1 MIKAKEIKDI
11 SELISNKKVFVF
23 DFDGV
28 VAHTERLQWEAYNIV
43 LKKYNVMITKEK
55 WLNYIGTPE
64 REIYKMIKKD
74 FNIEFD
80 EEVILQERLNVY
92 LKLVREKRL
101 KPFSTFIELLNKYP
115 EKKYYILTSNIEE
128 VVKDML
134 KYWEILN
141 RFEEIISVATRGI
154 TKKDI
159 LTNTNEY
166 LKVQRSD
173 IAYFEDMDRNLKMA
187 SELNITTIGI
197 EHEFNYNKLDNC
209 DAVIKGEPI

>member
-1 MIKAKEIKDI
+1 MTKAKEIKDI
-11 SELISNKKVFVF
+11 AELISNKKVFVF

-55 WLNYIGTPE
+55 WLNYIGTSE

-80 EEVILQERLNVY
+80 EEVILQERLKEY
-92 LKLVREKRL
+92 LKLVREKKL
-101 KPFSTFIELLNKYP
+101 KPFSTFTELLNKYP

-209 DAVIKGEPI
+209 DAVITGEPF

>member
-28 VAHTERLQWEAYNIV
+28 VAHTERLQWEAYNMV

-55 WLNYIGTPE
+55 WLHYIGTSE

-80 EEVILQERLNVY
+80 EEMILQERLNVY
-92 LKLVREKRL
+92 LKLIREKEL
-101 KPFSTFIELLNKYP
+101 KPFSTFTELLTKYP

-128 VVKDML
+128 VVKDIL
-134 KYWEILN
+134 KYWKILN
-141 RFEEIISVATRGI
+141 KFEEIISVATRGI

-173 IAYFEDMDRNLKMA
+173 IAYFEDMNRNLKMA

-209 DAVIKGEPI
+209 DAVIIGERI

>member
-11 SELISNKKVFVF
+11 SELIINKKVFVF

-28 VAHTERLQWEAYNIV
+28 VAHTERLQWEAYNVV

-55 WLNYIGTPE
+55 WLNYIGTSE

-74 FNIEFD
+74 FNIQFD
-80 EEVILQERLNVY
+80 EEKILQERLNVY
-92 LKLVREKRL
+92 LKLVREKEL
-101 KPFSTFIELLNKYP
+101 KPFSTFTELLNKYP
-115 EKKYYILTSNIEE
+115 EKKYYILTSNMEE

-134 KYWEILN
+134 EYWKILN
-141 RFEEIISVATRGI
+141 KFEEIISVATRGI
-154 TKKDI
+154 TKRDI
-159 LTNTNEY
+159 LTNTSEY

-173 IAYFEDMDRNLKMA
+173 IAYFEDMNRNLKMA

-209 DAVIKGEPI
+209 DAVITGEPI

>member
-55 WLNYIGTPE
+55 WLNYIGTSE

-92 LKLVREKRL
+92 LKLVREKKL
-101 KPFSTFIELLNKYP
+101 KPFSTFTELLNKYP

-187 SELNITTIGI
+187 RELNITTIGI
-197 EHEFNYNKLDNC
+197 EHEFNCNKLDNC
-209 DAVIKGEPI
+209 DAVIKGELI